1 VVISGSGEGNLFVW
15 KGGSA
20 DKGIKGHDGKVSSL
34 YMDAKT
40 KLLYSGALDG
50 KVVSWAYEGG
60 TIAKKAE
67 IVNLA
72 KITTFPPGVV
82 AIDMSPKTG
91 LFLFGTNGAQ
101 IY

>member
-1 VVISGSGEGNLFVW
+1 MISGSGEGNLFVW

-20 DKGIKGHDGKVSSL
+20 NKGIKGHDGKVSSL
-34 YMDAKT
+34 FMDSKT

-50 KVVSWAYEGG
+50 KIVSWAYEGG
-60 TIAKKAE
+60 TISKKLE

-82 AIDMSPKTG
+82 AIDINPKNG
-91 LFLFGTNGAQ
+91 IFLIGTSGA
-101 IY
+101 